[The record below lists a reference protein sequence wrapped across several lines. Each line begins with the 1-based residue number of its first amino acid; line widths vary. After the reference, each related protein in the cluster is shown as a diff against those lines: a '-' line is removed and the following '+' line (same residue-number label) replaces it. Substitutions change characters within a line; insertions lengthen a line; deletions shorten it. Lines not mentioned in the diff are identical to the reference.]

1 METIILLGVIALY
14 LCIGLYRAMS
24 AVRDEWCYD
33 VFEFMTIWLLWFKF
47 IDWR

>member
-1 METIILLGVIALY
+1 METIILLTLVILY
-14 LCIGLYRAMS
+14 LCIGLYKALS

-47 IDWR
+47 VDWR